1 MSSDL
6 TFVVRK
12 SDEGWV
18 IKSQSL
24 LGEGAVGPRLAKG
37 TSFPSE
43 FGVKFNTKS
52 EADIVCEKWKTWYNK
67 QPYTKKKQKTL
78 KYIA

>member
-1 MSSDL
+1 MSSL
-6 TFVVRK
+6 SFVVRK

-18 IKSQSL
+18 IRSQSL
-24 LGEGAVGPRLAKG
+24 LGEGPVGPRLAKG

-43 FGVKFNTKS
+43 FGLKFSDKI
-52 EADIVCEKWKTWYNK
+52 EADMVCQKWNDWYRG
-67 QPYTKKKQKTL
+67 QPYTKSKQKAL

>member
-1 MSSDL
+1 MSSL
-6 TFVVRK
+6 SFVVRK

-18 IKSQSL
+18 IRSQSL
-24 LGEGAVGPRLAKG
+24 LGEGPVGPRLAKG

-43 FGVKFNTKS
+43 FGLKFDTKA
-52 EADIVCEKWKTWYNK
+52 EADLVCQKWKDWYHG
-67 QPYTKKKQKTL
+67 QPYTKNKQKAL

>member
-12 SDEGWV
+12 GDEGWV
-18 IKSQSL
+18 IRSQSL

-37 TSFPSE
+37 TNLPSE
-43 FGVKFNTKS
+43 FGLKFDTKS
-52 EADIVCEKWKTWYNK
+52 EADLVCQKWRDWYHG
-67 QPYTKKKQKTL
+67 QPYLKKKQKTL